1 MLGLPRLARAAD
13 PDRAMSQYLRDH
25 FSIEQGFPGGAIS
38 SFAQTPDGYLWI
50 GTEKGLV
57 RFDGVSFR
65 LIEPADSQAPPVT
78 YVLGLTVDGHG
89 NLWVREQ
96 WASVRK
102 YHHGTFENAMTS
114 LAEPEAGVTAMSTAQ
129 NGDVLLAG
137 LIYGTM
143 RNTGNHMQAIATR
156 DQVGRSPVMAMAETR
171 DGTIWM
177 GTREAGLFALRASG
191 VVAIS
196 KGLPDSKINCVLPLG
211 DHEILVGTDSGIVR
225 WNGSELTSAG
235 LPTFPAHV
243 QALAMIKDREAN
255 VWIGTST
262 GLLRLNAAGL
272 ASFSDRSPR
281 SIAPV
286 TAVFEDREGN
296 IWTGGS
302 LGIER
307 LRDGVFTTYSTTDGI
322 PSDNN
327 GSVYVD
333 ALGRTW
339 SAPLDGGLFW
349 LKGGLTERVT
359 LAGLA
364 KDVVYSIDGNTTN
377 GRSDIWIGRQR
388 GGLTH
393 LRETRDTAN
402 TGSAFIAETLTQAN
416 GLPQNSVYAVH
427 VARDGAVWA
436 GTLSGGVSRFKDGH
450 FTTYT
455 SADGLVSNTVSAIVE
470 GLDGTMWF
478 GTPSGLSA
486 FSQGRWRAYTTA
498 EGLPSENI
506 NCLLEDTSGVLW
518 IGTPN
523 GLAFLTHHAER
534 ALRAAGP
541 SPLHESI
548 LGIAAGKRGSLWMT
562 TPNRVLRVRRDAV
575 LRGEIT
581 EEANSHEYGLPD
593 GLRGVEGV
601 RRDRSVIADPYGRI
615 WLSMNRG
622 LSMVDPPRAD
632 RNSVPALV
640 NIQGIAAD
648 GKAIDLGKSDD
659 AAGLRVPSGRQRL
672 TFSFAGLSLSVPDR
686 VRFRYRL
693 DGFDHEW
700 REPITARSAVYT
712 NLGPGTYRFR
722 VRASNSD
729 GLWSDAEATLGFSVQ
744 PAFWETWWFQFSWVA
759 IGLSIVW
766 AIAQL
771 RLRRYERQ
779 LHVRFEERLAERT
792 RIAQE
797 LHDTLLQ
804 GFLSASMQLDV
815 AVDRLPPDSPAR
827 PGLTRV
833 IQLMG
838 QVIEEGRN
846 AVRGLRSTNVGGGA
860 ADDLERALTRI
871 PQELLDLQ
879 QHATDFRVIVEGRAR
894 PLHPIIR
901 DEVYRI
907 GREALVNAFRHAEA
921 SSIEVELDYAA
932 NSLRM
937 LVRDNGRGIDPHVL
951 KSGRDGHWGLSGM
964 RERAERIGARF
975 KVFSRAAAGT
985 EVELSVPGHTA
996 FQAQAPDRSTLWFL
1010 KFISRSE
1017 HQK

>member
-1 MLGLPRLARAAD
+1 M
-13 PDRAMSQYLRDH
+13 
-25 FSIEQGFPGGAIS
+25 
-38 SFAQTPDGYLWI
+38 
-50 GTEKGLV
+50 
-57 RFDGVSFR
+57 
-65 LIEPADSQAPPVT
+65 
-78 YVLGLTVDGHG
+78 
-89 NLWVREQ
+89 
-96 WASVRK
+96 
-102 YHHGTFENAMTS
+102 
-114 LAEPEAGVTAMSTAQ
+114 
-129 NGDVLLAG
+129 
-137 LIYGTM
+137 
-143 RNTGNHMQAIATR
+143 
-156 DQVGRSPVMAMAETR
+156 
-171 DGTIWM
+171 
-177 GTREAGLFALRASG
+177 
-191 VVAIS
+191 
-196 KGLPDSKINCVLPLG
+196 
-211 DHEILVGTDSGIVR
+211 
-225 WNGSELTSAG
+225 
-235 LPTFPAHV
+235 
-243 QALAMIKDREAN
+243 
-255 VWIGTST
+255 
-262 GLLRLNAAGL
+262 
-272 ASFSDRSPR
+272 
-281 SIAPV
+281 
-286 TAVFEDREGN
+286 FEDREGN

-307 LRDGVFTTYSTTDGI
+307 LRDGVFKTYTTTDGL
-322 PSDNN
+322 PSDSN
-327 GSVYVD
+327 GPVFVD
-333 ALGRTW
+333 AANRTW

-349 LKGGLTERVT
+349 LKGDLIQRVT

-364 KDVVYSIDGNTTN
+364 SDVVYSIDGNATN
-377 GRSDIWIGRQR
+377 GRGDIWIGRQR

-393 LRETRDTAN
+393 LRETRDTGG
-402 TGSAFIAETLTQAN
+402 TGGTFIAETFTQAN
-416 GLPQNSVYAVH
+416 GLAQNSVYAVH
-427 VARDGAVWA
+427 VNHDGSVWA

-455 SADGLVSNTVSAIVE
+455 TADGLVSNTVSAIVE

-478 GTPSGLSA
+478 GTPSGVSA
-486 FSQGRWRAYTTA
+486 FSDGQWRALTTGT
-498 EGLPSENI
+498 GLPSENI

-518 IGTPN
+518 IGTSS
-523 GLAFLTHHAER
+523 GLAFLTSHAER

-541 SPLHESI
+541 SPLHDSI
-548 LGIAAGKRGSLWMT
+548 LGIAAGRRGSLWIT
-562 TPNRVLRVRRDAV
+562 TPTRVLRVRRDAV

-581 EEANSHEYGLPD
+581 EEANSREYGLAD
-593 GLRGVEGV
+593 GLHGVEGV
-601 RRDRSVIADPYGRI
+601 RRDRSVIADSYGRI

-648 GKAIDLGKSDD
+648 GHPLDLKGDD
-659 AAGLRVPSGRQRL
+659 PAGPRVPSGRQRL
-672 TFSFAGLSLSVPDR
+672 TFSFAGLSLSVPER

-693 DGFDHEW
+693 DGFDREW
-700 REPITARSAVYT
+700 SEPITTRSAVYT
-712 NLGPGTYRFR
+712 NLGPGSYRFR

-729 GLWSDAEATLGFSVQ
+729 GQWSDAESTLGFNVE
-744 PAFWETWWFQFSWVA
+744 PAFWQTWWFQLSWIA
-759 IGLSIVW
+759 LGLSIVW
-766 AIAQL
+766 AVAQL
-771 RLRRYERQ
+771 RLRRFERQ

-860 ADDLERALTRI
+860 ADDLEQALTRV

-879 QHATDFRVIVEGRAR
+879 QQSTDFRVIVEGRAR
-894 PLHPIIR
+894 PLHPLIR

-907 GREALVNAFRHAEA
+907 GREALVNAFRHADA

-937 LVRDNGRGIDPHVL
+937 LVRDNGRGIDPQVL

-996 FQAQAPDRSTLWFL
+996 FQAQAPDRSTVWFL
-1010 KFISRSE
+1010 KFISRE